1 MHFGSWVI
9 KCLQDLPL
17 CITDTVSTTMWSCKL
32 CIHQVAVYKQ
42 TLNLWHYGLWEA
54 KFVTNYLQLNPETSS
69 SCWLV
74 WPIRPSDKSDA
85 IVAGFLYMFLS
96 GYISISRRR
105 VPTSFPQWPSRPLWG
120 LLFKKANHLPGF
132 SVSQRQYPTQRSAR
146 RLQSIIRCS
155 WSSAFMQACT

>member
-1 MHFGSWVI
+1 MKKIMWQTKLWSVI
-9 KCLQDLPL
+9 LTSKKTLWQELLKRSCCTLPQFSL
-17 CITDTVSTTMWSCKL
+17 SARCKFYFWWQQCVTMWSCKL

-42 TLNLWHYGLWEA
+42 TLNLWHYGLREA
-54 KFVTNYLQLNPETSS
+54 KFVTNYLQLNPDTSS

-120 LLFKKANHLPGF
+120 LLF
-132 SVSQRQYPTQRSAR
+132 
-146 RLQSIIRCS
+146 
-155 WSSAFMQACT
+155 